1 MATRKYRR
9 GRRRNKKSPGAS
21 VKIVGLILG
30 AIILM
35 GLLVGVAY
43 AASQFS
49 KIDRQK
55 VDTESLNLKQ
65 ESSEKETGFL
75 NVALFGLDSREGT
88 LGKGNR
94 SDAIMIASLNKET
107 GEVKLVSI
115 YRDTLLETSDN
126 EFNKANAAYSFG
138 GPEAA
143 IAMINKN
150 LDMNIEKYVTVNF
163 NALVEVI
170 DALGGM
176 DLELDAVEVGHMNNY
191 CIETAE
197 VTGKEVPHIQPTSD
211 GPVKYHLNG
220 VQAVSYSRIRYT
232 AGGDF
237 KRSERQRLVL
247 EKIAEKASKANIG
260 ALNKIV
266 NVVFPQVST
275 NFTLAEM
282 LGYAKDVKDYK
293 MSETMGFPTQNHFDN
308 ISGVGSVVIADTLE
322 SNVLEVHKFLF
333 GEDGYTVSDTIRN
346 IQSKITVGDSS
357 NVGQTEYEDD
367 DTQEDVWYGIEEPKT
382 ESGYDNNASSIE
394 DNSQNTTN
402 DYEEQPE
409 VLPEDDNSADDIN
422 AGEIIE

>member
-1 MATRKYRR
+1 MATRKYKR
-9 GRRRNKKSPGAS
+9 GRRQKKKIGSPI
-21 VKIVGLILG
+21 KMIGLILG
-30 AIILM
+30 TIILM
-35 GLLVGVAY
+35 ALLVGVAY

-55 VDTESLNLKQ
+55 VDTKSLNIKK
-65 ESSEKETGFL
+65 EAGEKETGFL

-94 SDAIMIASLNKET
+94 SDAMMIASLNKET
-107 GEVKLVSI
+107 GEVRLASV

-126 EFNKANAAYSFG
+126 EFNKANAAYAFG

-143 IAMINKN
+143 IAMLNKN

-163 NALVEVI
+163 NALVDVI
-170 DALGGM
+170 DALGGL
-176 DLELDAVEVGHMNNY
+176 DLELDAVEVMHMNNY

-197 VTGKEVPHIQPTSD
+197 VTGKEVPYLDATSSD
-211 GPVKYHLNG
+211 ATKYHLNG

-247 EKIAEKASKANIG
+247 EKIAEKVSKANIG
-260 ALNKIV
+260 ALNKII
-266 NVVFPQVST
+266 NAVFPQVST

>member
-394 DNSQNTTN
+394 DNSQNTT
-402 DYEEQPE
+402 
-409 VLPEDDNSADDIN
+409 
-422 AGEIIE
+422 